1 MNKLHDEDEE
11 SKEKK
16 VDIQQNTA
24 HSEDLNEYKA
34 AKTTSDDHPGLISN
48 EEIKIPEINPVK
60 IVRNEIETFEQ
71 KKKQDAYD
79 TMMANIDNYDGTGL
93 GQKDIP
99 S

>member
-1 MNKLHDEDEE
+1 METIALLFLFGVFIILAYTLRLKNGQKL
-11 SKEKK
+11 K
-16 VDIQQNTA
+16 N
-24 HSEDLNEYKA
+24 
-34 AKTTSDDHPGLISN
+34 N

>member
-1 MNKLHDEDEE
+1 METIALLFLFGIFIILAYTLGLKNGQKL
-11 SKEKK
+11 K
-16 VDIQQNTA
+16 N
-24 HSEDLNEYKA
+24 
-34 AKTTSDDHPGLISN
+34 N

-71 KKKQDAYD
+71 KKKQDVYD

-99 S
+99 I

>member
-1 MNKLHDEDEE
+1 METIALLFLFGVFIILAYTIGLKNGQKL
-11 SKEKK
+11 K
-16 VDIQQNTA
+16 N
-24 HSEDLNEYKA
+24 
-34 AKTTSDDHPGLISN
+34 N

-60 IVRNEIETFEQ
+60 IVKNEIETFEQ

>member
-1 MNKLHDEDEE
+1 METIALLFLFGIFIILSYTLGLKNGQKL
-11 SKEKK
+11 K
-16 VDIQQNTA
+16 N
-24 HSEDLNEYKA
+24 
-34 AKTTSDDHPGLISN
+34 N

-71 KKKQDAYD
+71 RKKQDAYD

>member
-1 MNKLHDEDEE
+1 METIALLFLFGIFIIIAYTLGLKNGQKL
-11 SKEKK
+11 K
-16 VDIQQNTA
+16 N
-24 HSEDLNEYKA
+24 
-34 AKTTSDDHPGLISN
+34 N

>member
-1 MNKLHDEDEE
+1 METIALLFLFGIFIIIAYTLGLKNGQKL
-11 SKEKK
+11 KK
-16 VDIQQNTA
+16 D
-24 HSEDLNEYKA
+24 
-34 AKTTSDDHPGLISN
+34 
-48 EEIKIPEINPVK
+48 EEIKMPEINPVK

-71 KKKQDAYD
+71 KKKQDIYD

>member
-1 MNKLHDEDEE
+1 METIALLFLFGIFIILAYTLGLKNGQKLKND
-11 SKEKK
+11 
-16 VDIQQNTA
+16 
-24 HSEDLNEYKA
+24 
-34 AKTTSDDHPGLISN
+34 
-48 EEIKIPEINPVK
+48 EEIKMPEINPVK

>member
-1 MNKLHDEDEE
+1 METIALLFLFGIFIILAYTLGLKNGQKL
-11 SKEKK
+11 K
-16 VDIQQNTA
+16 N
-24 HSEDLNEYKA
+24 
-34 AKTTSDDHPGLISN
+34 N

>member
-1 MNKLHDEDEE
+1 METIALLFLFGIFIILAYTLGLKNGQKLKND
-11 SKEKK
+11 
-16 VDIQQNTA
+16 
-24 HSEDLNEYKA
+24 
-34 AKTTSDDHPGLISN
+34 
-48 EEIKIPEINPVK
+48 EEIKMPEINPVK

-71 KKKQDAYD
+71 KKKEDAYD

>member
-1 MNKLHDEDEE
+1 METIALLFLFGVFIILAYTLGLKNGQKL
-11 SKEKK
+11 K
-16 VDIQQNTA
+16 N
-24 HSEDLNEYKA
+24 
-34 AKTTSDDHPGLISN
+34 N

>member
-1 MNKLHDEDEE
+1 METIALLFLFGIFIILSYTLGLKNGQKL
-11 SKEKK
+11 K
-16 VDIQQNTA
+16 
-24 HSEDLNEYKA
+24 NE
-34 AKTTSDDHPGLISN
+34 

-71 KKKQDAYD
+71 KKKQDVYD

>member
-1 MNKLHDEDEE
+1 METIALLFLFGIFIILSYTLGLKNGQKL
-11 SKEKK
+11 K
-16 VDIQQNTA
+16 N
-24 HSEDLNEYKA
+24 
-34 AKTTSDDHPGLISN
+34 N

-93 GQKDIP
+93 GQKEIP

>member
-1 MNKLHDEDEE
+1 METIALLFLFAIFIILSYTLGLKNGQKL
-11 SKEKK
+11 K
-16 VDIQQNTA
+16 
-24 HSEDLNEYKA
+24 NE
-34 AKTTSDDHPGLISN
+34 

>member
-1 MNKLHDEDEE
+1 METIALLFLFGIFIILSYTLGLKNGQKL
-11 SKEKK
+11 K
-16 VDIQQNTA
+16 N
-24 HSEDLNEYKA
+24 
-34 AKTTSDDHPGLISN
+34 N

-60 IVRNEIETFEQ
+60 IVRNEIETSKQ

-79 TMMANIDNYDGTGL
+79 TIMANIDNYDGTGL

>member
-1 MNKLHDEDEE
+1 METIALLFLFGIFIIVAYTLGLKNGQKL
-11 SKEKK
+11 K
-16 VDIQQNTA
+16 N
-24 HSEDLNEYKA
+24 
-34 AKTTSDDHPGLISN
+34 N

>member
-1 MNKLHDEDEE
+1 MWDTILLLFLFGIFIIIAYTLGLKNGQKL
-11 SKEKK
+11 K
-16 VDIQQNTA
+16 N
-24 HSEDLNEYKA
+24 
-34 AKTTSDDHPGLISN
+34 N
-48 EEIKIPEINPVK
+48 EEIKMPEINPVK

>member
-1 MNKLHDEDEE
+1 METITLLFLFGVFIILAYTLGLKNGQKL
-11 SKEKK
+11 K
-16 VDIQQNTA
+16 N
-24 HSEDLNEYKA
+24 
-34 AKTTSDDHPGLISN
+34 N

>member
-1 MNKLHDEDEE
+1 METIALLFLFGVFIILAYTLGLKNSQKL
-11 SKEKK
+11 K
-16 VDIQQNTA
+16 N
-24 HSEDLNEYKA
+24 
-34 AKTTSDDHPGLISN
+34 N

-60 IVRNEIETFEQ
+60 IVKNEIETFEQ

>member
-1 MNKLHDEDEE
+1 METIALLFLFGIFIILAYTLGLKNGQKL
-11 SKEKK
+11 K
-16 VDIQQNTA
+16 N
-24 HSEDLNEYKA
+24 
-34 AKTTSDDHPGLISN
+34 N

-60 IVRNEIETFEQ
+60 IVRNEIETFDQ